1 MSGTATD
8 VVIVGSGI
16 GGATLAA
23 GLAGSGARITIL
35 ERGEQLPDGP
45 AARDARAIFVGQ
57 HYRPKELW
65 RDGQGAE
72 FNPGNYYYV
81 GGNSKFYGAVMLR
94 YRERDFAPIAHEGG
108 TTPGWPI
115 AYAEL
120 EPWYGRAERLFQV
133 RGATGQDPTE
143 PRRSEPYAHAPVP
156 DEPAIAAVRERLAVQ
171 GLHPF
176 SLPLALDV
184 ERWLQRAAT
193 PWDAF
198 PDTRSGKMD
207 AETAALATAL
217 RDPDVTLVTG
227 ARALRLLSGEAGRVD
242 GVEYLQ
248 GGERRTLRAATV
260 VLAAGAVNSAALLLR
275 SGLANRSGTVG
286 RYFMNHNCTAMLAVD
301 PRVVNDSVYQK
312 TLGVNDFYFDD
323 GKGGPPLGNVQL
335 LGRISAPILAANMR
349 WAPGFALSWLARHS
363 VDWYAMSEDLP
374 HPDSR
379 IRIDGET
386 IVLDW
391 RRSNMTAHQRLVAR
405 MRELFKA
412 AGYPIVLARTFDRR
426 TPSHQ
431 CGTVRFGTDPST
443 SALDPFCRA
452 HDHPNLYVVDA
463 SFLPTSAAVNPAL
476 TIAAQA
482 LRVADHLAPNPTL
495 PRSAVEGDT
504 HVAPAPSPVLSG
516 GGPGQG
522 AAHA

>member
-1 MSGTATD
+1 MPAAPD
-8 VVIVGSGI
+8 VLIVGSGI

-23 GLAGSGARITIL
+23 GLAGSGARVTIL
-35 ERGEQLPDGP
+35 ERGAQLPDSP
-45 AARDARAIFVGQ
+45 AARDTKAIFVEGR
-57 HYRPKELW
+57 YRPDETW
-65 RDGQGAE
+65 RDGAGQA

-94 YRERDFAPIAHEGG
+94 YRERDFQALEHEGG
-108 TTPGWPI
+108 LSPAWPFP
-115 AYAEL
+115 YATL

-133 RGATGQDPTE
+133 RGALGQDPTE
-143 PRRSEPYAHAPVP
+143 PPHSTGYDHAPVP
-156 DEPAIAAVRERLAVQ
+156 DEPAIAAARERLAAQ

-176 SLPLALDV
+176 SLPLAVDI
-184 ERWLQRAAT
+184 ERWLRRAPT
-193 PWDAF
+193 PWDAY
-198 PDTRSGKMD
+198 PDTRSGKLD

-217 RDPDVTLVTG
+217 RSPDVTLVTG
-227 ARALRLLSGEAGRVD
+227 AEARRLLLAPDGRQVE

-248 GGERRTLRAATV
+248 DGERRVLRAKTV

-275 SGLANRSGTVG
+275 SGDVANRSGVVG

-301 PRVVNDSVYQK
+301 PRLPNDSVYQK
-312 TLGVNDFYFDD
+312 TLGINDFYFDD
-323 GKGGPPLGNVQL
+323 GRGGPPLGNVQL
-335 LGRISAPILAANMR
+335 LGKITAPIFRANLR

-363 VDWYAMSEDLP
+363 VDWYLMSEDLP

-379 IRIDGET
+379 VRVDGDT

-391 RRSNMTAHQRLVAR
+391 RRSNMAAHAKLVAR
-405 MRELFKA
+405 MRELFRA
-412 AGYPIVLARTFDRR
+412 AGYPIVLARPFDRR

-431 CGTVRFGTDPST
+431 CGTVRMGTDPAT

-452 HDHPNLYVVDA
+452 HDHPNLFVVDA

-482 LRVADHLAPNPTL
+482 LRVADHLA
-495 PRSAVEGDT
+495 SAAAT
-504 HVAPAPSPVLSG
+504 PARAV
-516 GGPGQG
+516 
-522 AAHA
+522 AHA